1 MTHRKHKKIPAPSG
15 AGIFLIEE
23 VWVISLPQNQ
33 HIISIS
39 DLRERVANIM
49 QTRK

>member
-1 MTHRKHKKIPAPSG
+1 MLT
-15 AGIFLIEE
+15 AGIHPDFITVLGVTFHTEHNHSFL
-23 VWVISLPQNQ
+23 PKNQ